1 MSRGIDVPALVVSF
15 EDTSLDPSCFGH
27 REHIAVAW
35 WLVRE
40 LELLDALCRFRSG
53 ILRLVHKAGAPD
65 KYSETVTWAYLLL
78 IRERVARG
86 SWSDFETFAEN
97 NPDLFDHRSGAL
109 SRYYRPE
116 TLRSE
121 LARRE
126 FVLPDAGLA

>member
-1 MSRGIDVPALVVSF
+1 MSPGIDVPALVISF
-15 EDTSLDPSCFGH
+15 EDNALDPRCFGH

-35 WLVRE
+35 WFVRE

-53 ILRLVHKAGAPD
+53 ILRLVHKAGAAD

-86 SWSDFETFAEN
+86 SRSDFETFAES

-116 TLRSE
+116 TLSSE
-121 LARRE
+121 LSRRE
-126 FVLPDAGLA
+126 FVLPDAGLT